1 MRAYGDSSLV
11 ITAGVKNVFEISK
24 HQGAY
29 EMDDVVDVG
38 KDLDRPGEYRV
49 RIAWTGLE
57 DEEPIWELVSMGYE
71 NTPKYLEQMFK
82 TMRLNRATKQALK
95 QTYGMRL

>member
-1 MRAYGDSSLV
+1 MRMRAYGDSSLV

-38 KDLDRPGEYRV
+38 KDSERPGEYRV
-49 RIAWTGLE
+49 RIAWFGLE
-57 DEEPIWELVSMGYE
+57 DEEPTWEPVSTMYE
-71 NTPKYLEQMFK
+71 NAPKYLE
-82 TMRLNRATKQALK
+82 
-95 QTYGMRL
+95 